1 MICDMIGLLHLS
13 RSKPTAYRVVCAVL
27 VLLGTGL
34 SADFSSSKAS
44 WQTPIYLLLTALAY
58 SVFPVQAV
66 VNYELGQHLGT
77 SLRAVAVNFFVGSL
91 VLWLCVGIEYAVQDD
106 GQIYQ
111 QPPQIEDEKTGQWW
125 VWMGGVFG
133 GLLVSA
139 VTMGIPALG
148 AVPFTL
154 IFVSTQLICAVLADA
169 IGAFGFDI
177 VPLDAFGGRRLIGAV
192 LAILG
197 QQLRIDSTPHSAL
210 HT

>member
-1 MICDMIGLLHLS
+1 M
-13 RSKPTAYRVVCAVL
+13 
-27 VLLGTGL
+27 
-34 SADFSSSKAS
+34 
-44 WQTPIYLLLTALAY
+44 
-58 SVFPVQAV
+58 
-66 VNYELGQHLGT
+66 NYELGQHLGT

-91 VLWLCVGIEYAVQDD
+91 VLWLCVGIEYAVQYD
-106 GQIYQ
+106 GHIYQ

-139 VTMGIPALG
+139 VTMGIPALD